1 MPNRNTID
9 FYIEFLE
16 FENYGVEQFGS
27 VAAIS
32 TPICDELDFVE
43 FTAEIFGLVTK
54 NDTSNA
60 NICLP
65 FILRKTIVLYKVT
78 VQN

>member
-16 FENYGVEQFGS
+16 FENSGVGQLGS
-27 VAAIS
+27 VATIS

-43 FTAEIFGLVTK
+43 FMAEIHGLVTK
-54 NDTSNA
+54 NDTSNV
-60 NICLP
+60 NIRLP
-65 FILRKTIVLYKVT
+65 FVLQNDRTI
-78 VQN
+78 